1 MGVNKAQEE
10 VERLKKELKDLESQ
24 YDSRYVSDADRQ
36 IITDKIRETALKIR
50 EIDGGVEK
58 RIVPVIG
65 ANTIANKKTPRISRF
80 LNSESFRI

>member
-1 MGVNKAQEE
+1 MGVNKEQEE

-36 IITDKIRETALKIR
+36 IITDKIREIALKIR

-65 ANTIANKKTPRISRF
+65 ASTVANKQTPRMSRF
-80 LNSESFRI
+80 MNSESFRI